1 MSLTIR
7 NLRVAVGETGILSG
21 LDLEVASGE
30 IHAIMGPNG
39 SGKSTLAFSLAGH
52 PSYSINSGSIS
63 LDGNDITDASPEDRA
78 RAGLF
83 LSFQHPV
90 EIPGVSMRNF
100 LRTAFLALY
109 GEKALPEFAKRF
121 QEALAQLGLP
131 ETFATRS
138 INEGFSGGEKKRME
152 MVQLLTLRPKYA
164 VLDETD
170 SGLDVDAIKLVGN
183 AIMAAKK
190 NGCGILLITHYARL
204 LTHVIPDV
212 VHILQKGKITKTGD
226 AALANEIERSGYE
239 KRSD

>member
-21 LDLEVASGE
+21 LDLEIASGK

-52 PSYSINSGSIS
+52 PSYNIQSGSIL
-63 LDGNDITDASPEDRA
+63 LDGNDMTDASPEDRA

-100 LRTAFLALY
+100 LRTAFLAQN
-109 GEKALPEFAKRF
+109 GEAALPDFFSRF
-121 QEALAQLGLP
+121 SEALKQLGLP
-131 ETFATRS
+131 ETFASRS

-170 SGLDVDAIKLVGN
+170 SGLDVDAIKLVGS

-204 LTHVIPDV
+204 LTHVIPNV